1 MDVSLP
7 NTGMPDASIIS
18 HKLSD
23 YDFDLPKELIAQKPT
38 EERDNARLLVL
49 HRRTGRME
57 HRRFSEIAGYLRPED
72 LLVLNN
78 TKVIPSRIAGKKPH
92 GAYVD
97 LLFIEEL
104 EGNHWKALLK
114 SNGPLK
120 KGEKIYLDNTAVSA
134 SLLGKHED
142 NSWILRIENGANI
155 RELIHRTGEMPL
167 PPYIKRPKKNNT
179 LSTLDAERYQTVFA
193 QKEGA
198 IAAPTAGLHFS
209 KDVLGKIRNSGT
221 DIAFVTLHVGLG
233 TFLPI
238 KTEEIKNHHM
248 HKEYYEYP
256 RELLKK
262 ITITKNRGGRIIA
275 TGSTSC
281 RTLETIALNN
291 NIHQFSGY
299 TDLFIYPPYPFQYV
313 DALITNFHLP
323 KTTLF
328 LLVSAFA
335 GREQILNAYEIAK
348 KEGYRFYSYGDCML
362 II

>member
-1 MDVSLP
+1 
-7 NTGMPDASIIS
+7 MPDASIIS

-38 EERDNARLLVL
+38 EKRDNARLLVL
-49 HRRTGRME
+49 HRLSGRME

-78 TKVIPSRIAGKKPH
+78 TKVIPSRIAGKKPQ

-114 SNGPLK
+114 SNARLK
-120 KGEKIYLDNTAVSA
+120 KGEKIYLDNASVSA
-134 SLLGKHED
+134 CLLGKHED
-142 NSWILRIENGANI
+142 SSWVLQIENGVNI
-155 RELIHRTGEMPL
+155 KELIHRTGEMPL

-209 KDVLGKIRNSGT
+209 EDVLGKIRNSGT

-238 KTEEIKNHHM
+238 KTEEIKNHRM
-248 HKEYYEYP
+248 HKEYYEYTG
-256 RELLKK
+256 ELLQK
-262 ITITKNRGGRIIA
+262 ITLTKKQGGRIIA

-299 TDLFIYPPYPFQYV
+299 TDLFIYPPYPFQHV